1 MKNFIIK
8 RGGQVENP
16 DEYLIIMTHYV
27 DEELLKM
34 AINKMASKENVTI
47 NDINEYLDAQFRG
60 VQEIIK
66 LNDEFTFYY

>member
-8 RGGQVENP
+8 RGGQVENT
-16 DEYLIIMTHYV
+16 DEYLFVMTHCV

-47 NDINEYLDAQFRG
+47 CDIHEYLDTQFRG

>member
-1 MKNFIIK
+1 MKTFIIK
-8 RGGQVENP
+8 KGGQVENP
-16 DEYLIIMTHYV
+16 DEYLFIMTHFV

-34 AINKMASKENVTI
+34 AINKMAGKENVSI
-47 NDINEYLDAQFRG
+47 YDIHEYLDTQFRG

>member
-1 MKNFIIK
+1 MKTFIIK
-8 RGGQVENP
+8 KGGQVENP
-16 DEYLIIMTHYV
+16 DEYLFIMTHLV

-34 AINKMASKENVTI
+34 AINKMAGKENVSI
-47 NDINEYLDAQFRG
+47 YDIHEYLDTQFRG

>member
-8 RGGQVENP
+8 KGGQVENP
-16 DEYLIIMTHYV
+16 DEYLFIMTHSV
-27 DEELLKM
+27 DEDLLKM
-34 AINKMASKENVTI
+34 AINKMASNENVSI
-47 NDINEYLDAQFRG
+47 YDIHEYLDAQFHG

>member
-16 DEYLIIMTHYV
+16 DEYLFVMTHFV

-34 AINKMASKENVTI
+34 AINKMAAKENVTI
-47 NDINEYLDAQFRG
+47 SDIQEYLDTQFRG

>member
-16 DEYLIIMTHYV
+16 DEYLFIMTHFV

-34 AINKMASKENVTI
+34 AINKMAAKENVSI
-47 NDINEYLDAQFRG
+47 YDIHEYLDAQFHG

-66 LNDEFTFYY
+66 LNDEFIFYY

>member
-47 NDINEYLDAQFRG
+47 NDINEYLDTQFRG

>member
-8 RGGQVENP
+8 KGGQVENP
-16 DEYLIIMTHYV
+16 DEYLFIMTHFV

-34 AINKMASKENVTI
+34 AINKMAAKEKVSI
-47 NDINEYLDAQFRG
+47 YDIHEYLDAQFHG

>member
-16 DEYLIIMTHYV
+16 DEYLFIMTHYV

-34 AINKMASKENVTI
+34 AINKMAAKENVSI
-47 NDINEYLDAQFRG
+47 NDIHEYLDTQFQG

>member
-16 DEYLIIMTHYV
+16 DEYLFIMTHCV

-34 AINKMASKENVTI
+34 AINKMAGKENVTI
-47 NDINEYLDAQFRG
+47 YDMQEYLDTQFRG

>member
-16 DEYLIIMTHYV
+16 DEYLFIMTHFV

-34 AINKMASKENVTI
+34 AINKMAGKENVTI
-47 NDINEYLDAQFRG
+47 SDIHEYLDTQFRG

>member
-1 MKNFIIK
+1 MKTFIIK
-8 RGGQVENP
+8 KGGQGENP
-16 DEYLIIMTHYV
+16 DEYLFIMTHLV

-34 AINKMASKENVTI
+34 AINKMASKENVSI
-47 NDINEYLDAQFRG
+47 YDIHEYLDTQFRG

>member
-16 DEYLIIMTHYV
+16 DEYLFIMTHYV

-34 AINKMASKENVTI
+34 AINKMAAKENVSI
-47 NDINEYLDAQFRG
+47 SDIHEYLDTQFRG